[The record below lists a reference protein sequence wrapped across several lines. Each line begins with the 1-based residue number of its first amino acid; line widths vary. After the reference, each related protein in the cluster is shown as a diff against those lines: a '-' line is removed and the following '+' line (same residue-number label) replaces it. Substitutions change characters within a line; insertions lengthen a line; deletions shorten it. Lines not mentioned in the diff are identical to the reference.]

1 MASTRVAVTSN
12 VGADSPKCKRSR
24 RLGRG
29 ASRRP
34 QQQRL
39 CVPSWLLAL
48 ANKDR
53 HGGVV
58 VLVQSFRLLDGRRQ
72 ESIHLPGE
80 GASIRSSSRTA
91 SRNPSEQS
99 KNAPSG
105 RTGPGALVFPNER
118 HRFSVVLIDGVR
130 ASPYLENSVFWRRV
144 SILLR
149 LLLLIRD
156 NPSYEFP
163 SQL

>member
-1 MASTRVAVTSN
+1 MSGPILPNAKGVGGSGGARPVGHSN
-12 VGADSPKCKRSR
+12 RDS
-24 RLGRG
+24 
-29 ASRRP
+29 ASRAGCS
-34 QQQRL
+34 L
-39 CVPSWLLAL
+39 SLTKIATAGWLSWSNAS
-48 ANKDR
+48 ACSMDA
-53 HGGVV
+53 V
-58 VLVQSFRLLDGRRQ
+58 RR
-72 ESIHLPGE
+72 SIHSPGE
-80 GASIRSSSRTA
+80 GASISSSSRTA
-91 SRNPSEQS
+91 SRNPSAQS
-99 KNAPSG
+99 KNAPPG